1 MHRAS
6 VFVLH
11 PAVNGLV
18 EAAGVIIRSDS
29 ISGTR
34 HLLVK
39 VVLLATMGPSRGSS
53 LGLKRYLQDRG
64 RCNQQQKTLT
74 TVRPS
79 DQPLYGPRAMRKLPP
94 LPASLSAKYL
104 APVMT
109 LKPWKYHT
117 RFRRL

>member
-1 MHRAS
+1 M
-6 VFVLH
+6 H
-11 PAVNGLV
+11 PAIDGLV
-18 EAAGVIIRSDS
+18 EAAGVIISSDS

-34 HLLVK
+34 HPLVK
-39 VVLLATMGPSRGSS
+39 VVLLATIGISSGSS
-53 LGLKRYLQDRG
+53 LGLKGYLQDRG

-94 LPASLSAKYL
+94 LPASLSAKNL
-104 APVMT
+104 APAMT

-117 RFRRL
+117 IFRRL